1 MKPARTLIVSAIFAA
16 IAAGV
21 AIWLYPHLPARVPIH
36 WDGRGHA
43 NGYASRFWGVAI
55 WPLVIIALAAL
66 TVLLP
71 RISPRRFA
79 IAPFAGVYGGLM
91 LAIQGAMLVIGVTAQ
106 LGSAGYPVPISTVVP
121 LVAGVL
127 LVVMG
132 NYMGKLRRNFFV
144 GIKTPWTLAS
154 EAVWERTH
162 RLGGWLFVLAG
173 VVMVVDSLAGGA
185 GWWML
190 VAVAI
195 ACLVPAAYSYVVY
208 RRLDGRHP
216 SMGGRS

>member
-1 MKPARTLIVSAIFAA
+1 MKPARTLIVSAIFAV
-16 IAAGV
+16 IAVGV

-36 WDGRGHA
+36 WDGQGHA

-55 WPLVIIALAAL
+55 WPLMIIVLAAL

-71 RISPRRFA
+71 CISPRRFA
-79 IAPFAGVYGGLM
+79 ITPFADVYGGLM

-127 LVVMG
+127 LVVVG

-173 VVMVVDSLAGGA
+173 VAMVVDALAGGA

-190 VAVAI
+190 VAVAV

-208 RRLDGRHP
+208 RRLEGRHP

>member
-1 MKPARTLIVSAIFAA
+1 MKPARTLIVSAIFAV

-36 WDGRGHA
+36 WDGQGHA

-55 WPLVIIALAAL
+55 WPLIIIALAVL
-66 TVLLP
+66 TVVLP

-79 IAPFAGVYGGLM
+79 IVPFAGVYGGLM

-127 LVVMG
+127 LVVVG

-173 VVMVVDSLAGGA
+173 VAMVVDALAGGA

-190 VAVAI
+190 VAVAV

-208 RRLDGRHP
+208 RRLEGRHP